1 MNMKIAKTR
10 IVFDRHNTATKTN
23 KATVYVEVS
32 YKRVR
37 NFYNTG
43 VSVYSD
49 QFKNGRVVNHGQM
62 VEMNRRINEMQTV
75 IEEYI
80 NEKIKAK
87 SEFSLDG
94 LKKYMETRNSDTIN
108 SFLRFMLSKIMER
121 PISESTRKGH
131 LSVYRTLKRWGHI
144 TQFSDITDANVKLWD
159 ELARKNA
166 VKQKSVYTYHK
177 VLKIYIREAKT
188 LGFISSNPYDNIRFQ
203 KDKSVGHRFI
213 TKDELQRIIDLP
225 LFDKSLVNARKC
237 FLFQCFTG
245 LSYSDLVAF
254 DPAMLRTD
262 GGKLRLRSQRKKTG
276 EDYNITLLKPAVKIL
291 EDCNYALPVQEMHYY
306 NRNLQAI
313 QLHAGIST
321 RLTSHVARHTFATTI
336 ALKNKMP
343 IEVLQKVLGH
353 SSIKTTQ
360 IYAKVLQESVDDE
373 FDKLD
378 KLFS

>member
-1 MNMKIAKTR
+1 MKIAKTR
-10 IVFDRHNTATKTN
+10 VVFDRQHKATK
-23 KATVYVEVS
+23 KVSATVYIEVL
-32 YKRVR
+32 YKRER

-43 VSVYSD
+43 VRLFSD
-49 QFKNGRVVNHGQM
+49 QFRNGKVVNHGQM
-62 VEMNRRINEMQTV
+62 VELQRRINEMQSI

-80 NEKIKAK
+80 NEKLKSK
-87 SEFSLDG
+87 SEFSLEA
-94 LKKYMETRNSDTIN
+94 LKRFMDSRNADAVN
-108 SFLRFMLSKIMER
+108 SFLRFMLQKIMER
-121 PISESTRKGH
+121 PVAESTRKGH
-131 LSVYRTLKRWGHI
+131 ISVYNTLKKWGRI
-144 TQFSDITDANVKLWD
+144 TQFSDINEENIMLWD

-166 VKQKSVYTYHK
+166 VKSKSIYTYHK
-177 VLKIYIREAKT
+177 VLKIYVREAKL
-188 LGFISSNPYDNIRFQ
+188 LGFIKTNPYEYIHFK
-203 KDKSVGHRFI
+203 KDRPIGHRFI
-213 TKDELQRIIDLP
+213 TMEELQRIIDLP

-254 DPAMLRTD
+254 DPSMLRTD

-291 EDCNYALPVQEMHYY
+291 EDCNYTLPVQEMHYY

-343 IEVLQKVLGH
+343 IEVLQRVLGH

-360 IYAKVLQESVDDE
+360 IYAKVLQESVDEE

>member
-1 MNMKIAKTR
+1 MKIAKTR
-10 IVFDRHNTATKTN
+10 VVFDRQHKATK
-23 KATVYVEVS
+23 KVSATVYIEVL
-32 YKRVR
+32 YKRER

-43 VSVYSD
+43 VRLFSD
-49 QFKNGRVVNHGQM
+49 QFRNGKVVNHGQM
-62 VEMNRRINEMQTV
+62 VELQRRINEMQAI

-80 NEKIKAK
+80 NEKLKSK
-87 SEFSLDG
+87 SEFSLEG
-94 LKKYMETRNSDTIN
+94 LKRFMDSRNSDAVN
-108 SFLRFMLSKIMER
+108 SFLRFMLQKIMER
-121 PISESTRKGH
+121 PVAESTRKGH
-131 LSVYRTLKRWGHI
+131 ISVYNTLKKWGRI
-144 TQFSDITDANVKLWD
+144 TQFSDINEENIRLWD
-159 ELARKNA
+159 ELAHKNA
-166 VKQKSVYTYHK
+166 VKSKSIYTYHK
-177 VLKIYIREAKT
+177 VLKIYVREAKL
-188 LGFISSNPYDNIRFQ
+188 LGFIKNNPYEYIRFK
-203 KDKSVGHRFI
+203 KDKPTGHRFI
-213 TKDELQRIIDLP
+213 TMEELQRIIAMP

-254 DPAMLRTD
+254 DPSMLRND
-262 GGKLRLRSQRKKTG
+262 GGKLRLRSQRRKTG

-291 EDCNYALPVQEMHYY
+291 EDCEYHLPVQEMHYY

-313 QLHAGIST
+313 QLYAKIAT

-360 IYAKVLQESVDDE
+360 IYAKVLQESVDIE

>member
-1 MNMKIAKTR
+1 MKIAKTR

-131 LSVYRTLKRWGHI
+131 LSVYRTLKKWGHI
-144 TQFSDITDANVKLWD
+144 TQFSDITDANIKLWD

-188 LGFISSNPYDNIRFQ
+188 LGFISNNPYDSIRFP
-203 KDKSVGHRFI
+203 KDKSAGHRFI

-225 LFDKSLVNARKC
+225 LFDKSLINARKC
-237 FLFQCFTG
+237 FLFQCYTG
-245 LSYSDLVAF
+245 LSYSDLVRF
-254 DPAMLRTD
+254 DMANVKRD
-262 GGKLRLRSQRKKTG
+262 GGKFRIRAQRQKTG
-276 EDYNITLLKPAVKIL
+276 EEYNITLLKPAMRIL
-291 EDCNYALPVQEMHYY
+291 EQCDYQLPVQEMHYY

-313 QLHAGIST
+313 QLHAGIPT

-343 IEVLQKVLGH
+343 IEVLQRVLGH

-360 IYAKVLQESVDDE
+360 IYAKVLQESVDEE
-373 FDKLD
+373 FDRIDEL
-378 KLFS
+378 L

>member
-1 MNMKIAKTR
+1 MKIAKTR
-10 IVFDRHNTATKTN
+10 VVFDRQHKATK
-23 KATVYVEVS
+23 KVSATVYIEVL
-32 YKRVR
+32 YKRER

-43 VSVYSD
+43 VRLFSD
-49 QFKNGRVVNHGQM
+49 QFRNGKVVNHGQM
-62 VEMNRRINEMQTV
+62 VELQRRINEMQSI

-80 NEKIKAK
+80 NEKLKSK
-87 SEFSLDG
+87 SEFSLEA
-94 LKKYMETRNSDTIN
+94 LKRFMDSRNADAVN
-108 SFLRFMLSKIMER
+108 SFLRFMLQKIMER
-121 PISESTRKGH
+121 QVAESTRKGH
-131 LSVYRTLKRWGHI
+131 ISVYNTLKKWGRI
-144 TQFSDITDANVKLWD
+144 TQFSDINEENIMLWD

-166 VKQKSVYTYHK
+166 VKSKSIYTYHK
-177 VLKIYIREAKT
+177 VLKIYVREAKL
-188 LGFISSNPYDNIRFQ
+188 LGFIKTNPYEYIHFK
-203 KDKSVGHRFI
+203 KDRPIGHRFI
-213 TKDELQRIIDLP
+213 TMEELQRIIDLP

-254 DPAMLRTD
+254 DPSMLRTD

-291 EDCNYALPVQEMHYY
+291 EDCNYTLPVQEMHYY

-343 IEVLQKVLGH
+343 IEVLQRVLGH

-360 IYAKVLQESVDDE
+360 IYAKVLQESVDEE

>member
-1 MNMKIAKTR
+1 MKIAKTR
-10 IVFDRHNTATKTN
+10 VVFDRQHKATK
-23 KATVYVEVS
+23 KVSATVYIEVL
-32 YKRVR
+32 YKRER

-43 VSVYSD
+43 VRLYSD
-49 QFKNGRVVNHGQM
+49 QFRNGKVVNHGQM
-62 VEMNRRINEMQTV
+62 VELQRRINEMQSI

-80 NEKIKAK
+80 NEKLKSK
-87 SEFSLDG
+87 SEFSLEA
-94 LKKYMETRNSDTIN
+94 LKRFMNSRNADAVN
-108 SFLRFMLSKIMER
+108 SFLRFMLQKIMER
-121 PISESTRKGH
+121 PVAESTRKGH
-131 LSVYRTLKRWGHI
+131 ISVYRTLKKWGRI
-144 TQFSDITDANVKLWD
+144 TQFSDINEENIMLWN

-166 VKQKSVYTYHK
+166 VKSKSIYTYHK
-177 VLKIYIREAKT
+177 VLKIYVREAKL
-188 LGFISSNPYDNIRFQ
+188 LGFIKTNPYEYIHFK
-203 KDKSVGHRFI
+203 KDRPIGHRFI
-213 TKDELQRIIDLP
+213 TMEELQRIIDLP

-254 DPAMLRTD
+254 DPSMLRTD

-343 IEVLQKVLGH
+343 IEVLQRVLGH
-353 SSIKTTQ
+353 SCIKTTQ
-360 IYAKVLQESVDDE
+360 IYAKVLQESVDEE

-378 KLFS
+378 KLFL

>member
-1 MNMKIAKTR
+1 MKIAKTR
-10 IVFDRHNTATKTN
+10 VVFDRQHKATK
-23 KATVYVEVS
+23 KVSATVYIEVL
-32 YKRVR
+32 YKRER

-43 VSVYSD
+43 VRLFSD
-49 QFKNGRVVNHGQM
+49 QFRNGKVVNHGQM
-62 VEMNRRINEMQTV
+62 VELQRRINEMQSI

-80 NEKIKAK
+80 NEKLKSK
-87 SEFSLDG
+87 SEFSLEA
-94 LKKYMETRNSDTIN
+94 LKRFMDSRNADAVN
-108 SFLRFMLSKIMER
+108 SFLRFMLQKIMER
-121 PISESTRKGH
+121 PVAESTRKGH
-131 LSVYRTLKRWGHI
+131 ISVYNTLKKWGRI
-144 TQFSDITDANVKLWD
+144 TQFSDINEENIMLWD

-166 VKQKSVYTYHK
+166 VKSKSIYTYHK
-177 VLKIYIREAKT
+177 VLKIYVREAKL
-188 LGFISSNPYDNIRFQ
+188 LGFIKTNPYEYIHFK
-203 KDKSVGHRFI
+203 KDRPIGHRFI
-213 TKDELQRIIDLP
+213 TMEELQRIIDLP

-254 DPAMLRTD
+254 DPSMLRTD

-291 EDCNYALPVQEMHYY
+291 EDCNYTLPVQEMHYY

>member
-1 MNMKIAKTR
+1 MKIAKTR
-10 IVFDRHNTATKTN
+10 VVFDRQHKATK
-23 KATVYVEVS
+23 KVSATVYIEVL
-32 YKRVR
+32 YKRER

-43 VSVYSD
+43 VRLYSD
-49 QFKNGRVVNHGQM
+49 QFRNGKVVNHGQM
-62 VEMNRRINEMQTV
+62 VELQRRINEMQSI

-80 NEKIKAK
+80 NEKLKSK
-87 SEFSLDG
+87 SEFSLEG
-94 LKKYMETRNSDTIN
+94 LKRFMDSRNSDAVN
-108 SFLRFMLSKIMER
+108 SFLRFMLQKIMER
-121 PISESTRKGH
+121 PVAESTRKGH
-131 LSVYRTLKRWGHI
+131 ISVYNTLKKWGRI
-144 TQFSDITDANVKLWD
+144 TQFSDINEENIRLWD
-159 ELARKNA
+159 ELAHRNA
-166 VKQKSVYTYHK
+166 VKSKSIYTYHK
-177 VLKIYIREAKT
+177 VLKIYVREAKL
-188 LGFISSNPYDNIRFQ
+188 LGFIKTNPYEYIHFK
-203 KDKSVGHRFI
+203 KDRPIGHRFI
-213 TKDELQRIIDLP
+213 TMEELQRIIALP

-291 EDCNYALPVQEMHYY
+291 EDCNYSLPVQEMHYY

-313 QLHAGIST
+313 QLHAGIAT

>member
-1 MNMKIAKTR
+1 MKIAKTR

-32 YKRVR
+32 YNRVR

-121 PISESTRKGH
+121 QISESTRKGH
-131 LSVYRTLKRWGHI
+131 LSVYRTLKKWGHI

-188 LGFISSNPYDNIRFQ
+188 LGFISNNPYDSIRFP

-225 LFDKSLVNARKC
+225 LFDKSLINARKC
-237 FLFQCFTG
+237 FLFQCYTG
-245 LSYSDLVAF
+245 LSYSDLVRF
-254 DPAMLRTD
+254 DMANVKRD
-262 GGKLRLRSQRKKTG
+262 GGKFRIRAQRQKTG
-276 EDYNITLLKPAVKIL
+276 EEYNITLLKPAMRIL
-291 EDCNYALPVQEMHYY
+291 EQCDYQLPVQEMHYY

-313 QLHAGIST
+313 QLHAGIPT

-343 IEVLQKVLGH
+343 IEVLQRVLGH

-360 IYAKVLQESVDDE
+360 IYAKVLQESVDEE
-373 FDKLD
+373 FDRIDEL
-378 KLFS
+378 L